1 MAITKKTNKNWKKKP
16 NPSIGGDVEKVLHL
30 WIDGGNAKWCSHYG
44 TQYGGS
50 SKKKKKLNIELLHE
64 KKKLQVFY
72 IF

>member
-16 NPSIGGDVEKVLHL
+16 NPNIGGDVEKVLHL

-50 SKKKKKLNIELLHE
+50 SKKKKIKHRITVR